1 MLGRSRSRNKRRQDP
16 PRVEES
22 DDNDDGDQVAEIP
35 TRSSNHNHDDHRLLY
50 SAPTV
55 DTLGDESVL
64 MRPYATP
71 RNHVPLPAS
80 QRPAPT
86 TSNGYSFSLPLRPP
100 SQNVS
105 SASRNRVKINN
116 HNNVKNNNMTTSRS
130 GRRRNKTPRTDR
142 DFQHEEDCMSV
153 SVRTLS
159 LQERSAFTPTCPPL
173 ISTWQ
178 QRERVSGGG
187 NNKKQSQTQTQS
199 HKLSPS
205 WQHLQLLHKLHGIS
219 HIRQHA
225 FTPSVG
231 ASADFLPWQQEEFRN
246 PNNPNNPKQ
255 LRDGRYRSIDPVQA
269 TLAALPPTPPLL
281 SNRKHR
287 LPLRSDV
294 GFPNASYDEMIRK
307 QSEIQQETEW
317 EEASPRLIVLVT
329 SDDLGTAVQ
338 VEEQDDDDELT
349 ALPYS
354 GPELVQAKER
364 NQKHFGRR
372 RRPNDKNGGVQ
383 QEKKKTSSLWNKSKN
398 ANVGQLQ
405 NLHGSM
411 LAPPLD
417 STYSPT
423 YIWRP
428 RLYADRP
435 PLYQYLASVPLQVE
449 FGEVGSVGAEPLIGC
464 MSLYSLPLPSSSLH
478 AAGGI
483 SCGGGCKVSEDF
495 YFPIGDWKGRN
506 MGGGQGG
513 ENDQTLKMMNN
524 KAIFSYHPLYVHA
537 EHLTMVCQIYKVTH
551 VEATAAYLG
560 AQHPYHNNH
569 HNSNESGKSSVWRK
583 RPKKRGGSSPSS
595 STLDC
600 SSTTIENWS
609 VAQQRKTRARA
620 HAVLDNFGTQ
630 FLTPLCFGVSTGPLW
645 EDQTSKSFHN
655 HNHDDDNAEG
665 NGNDDNDHKKWP
677 KGETQT
683 LQLYLAPTQSESQED
698 FCERL
703 LKLKQQQQQA
713 SAVASVSPTT
723 TRTVTTTGS
732 SSSSMVETSREG
744 LSLAAASSTENN
756 MSSPPGKKKGLGRFL
771 SPKKSSRREILSPSP
786 AKPSKLPSLSS
797 TSTGAISTTTE
808 ESIPIVGKVTLFTS
822 YLDTDFLQPMLV
834 TPPELLDNTATTT
847 TGVEETKPLPKL
859 LVDVSGDSAI
869 MVDNKG
875 VVSLLPMARKRS
887 TLVRLPQANKP
898 GQYVDAAEFREVLFL
913 PPRPEKSY
921 STDVPPSFRSLLNLL
936 YLYPRLLI
944 RQDGS
949 NNNDISSSKNS
960 KKGNYT
966 RQRYSIRIRLVGLVQ
981 SHTKQKTGDPIVETV
996 TKALEYFHNPAPW
1009 AGKSMLNAV
1018 YTRIPGDAFF
1028 KHDPDDLN
1036 SGIPIKDEF
1045 KLRLPTVLDG
1055 SYFLHFSLFAVD
1067 LDEGDESTNVHIRA
1081 DDNGCGVSLHPVAEA
1096 TIPLSSSTREPTSGI
1111 KVTTI
1116 IPNGCHRLK
1125 LGDFQLQLETRLVS
1139 SIHVADSAVATALR
1153 DFPYASNE
1161 DEQLTGERLRELSLV
1176 TNRSVISR
1184 QSSRDIISDR
1194 IAYSSLFSTASGSI
1208 LMGHFQPLLFMHL
1221 SNLVSPGS
1229 STRSSIGTTGK
1240 FMVENIQSLLEICQR
1255 IKLSIQSSS
1264 TDAEDHLAGKCRL
1277 EAFIKASMDAF
1288 DEGILHSSKPK
1299 QDSDEDAASEIMQVE
1314 ESSRSNSNLSAGDDD
1329 DEEDEFDGG
1338 AIRRRKKDSL
1348 PGGIDLRIS
1357 RTFSAMES
1365 SEIPFS
1371 RTAYGAS
1378 KMDRMRLEAEL
1389 DADTSRFTH
1398 LMDDDETVVT
1408 TATGMHS
1415 SYAESKLAEAREVI
1429 ADKSFADKWGPS
1441 KVSVKAATEDPY
1453 ASTIEAEAQY
1463 DTDPKYYSAYA
1474 RSLGG
1479 MGIVKRVRTA
1489 AQVMLAPC
1497 VAPNLSNVFATR
1509 SSPRHVDIK
1518 IHNEDAGCAA
1528 QSNTNLKLDKGSRKV
1543 VSSKY
1548 FKILLLL
1555 GKDLS

>member
-1 MLGRSRSRNKRRQDP
+1 MLGRSRSRTKRRQDR
-16 PRVEES
+16 PRVKES
-22 DDNDDGDQVAEIP
+22 DDNDDDDQVAEIP
-35 TRSSNHNHDDHRLLY
+35 TRSNNRDHNDHRLLY
-50 SAPTV
+50 SVPTV
-55 DTLGDESVL
+55 DSLGDESAL

-71 RNHVPLPAS
+71 RSHVPLPAS

-105 SASRNRVKINN
+105 SASRNRVRSNN
-116 HNNVKNNNMTTSRS
+116 HNIVRNNSITASRS
-130 GRRRNKTPRTDR
+130 RRRNKTPRTDR

-153 SVRTLS
+153 SVRSVS
-159 LQERSAFTPTCPPL
+159 LQERSAFTPTAPPS

-178 QRERVSGGG
+178 QRERIGGSGSGS
-187 NNKKQSQTQTQS
+187 NKKQSQTQS
-199 HKLSPS
+199 YKISPS
-205 WQHLQLLHKLHGIS
+205 WQHLQLLHKLHDIS

-231 ASADFLPWQQEEFRN
+231 LSADFIPWQLEEFH
-246 PNNPNNPKQ
+246 NPNNPKQ

-281 SNRKHR
+281 SNKKHR

-294 GFPNASYDEMIRK
+294 GFPNASYEEMLRK

-338 VEEQDDDDELT
+338 IEDQDDENAT
-349 ALPYS
+349 LPYY

-372 RRPNDKNGGVQ
+372 RRPNDKNGRGEQ
-383 QEKKKTSSLWNKSKN
+383 QKKMALSSSWNNSKN
-398 ANVGQLQ
+398 ANGGQLQ

-417 STYSPT
+417 SSYSPT

-428 RLYADRP
+428 RPYTDRP

-449 FGEVGSVGAEPLIGC
+449 FGEIGSVGVEPLIGC
-464 MSLYSLPLPSSSLH
+464 LSLYSLPLSSLD
-478 AAGGI
+478 ASGGI
-483 SCGGGCKVSEDF
+483 SCGRGCKVSEDF
-495 YFPIGDWKGRN
+495 WFPTGDWKGRN
-506 MGGGQGG
+506 MGSGGKH
-513 ENDQTLKMMNN
+513 DQTLKMLNN
-524 KAIFSYHPLYVHA
+524 KAIFSYHPLDVHA

-551 VEATAAYLG
+551 VEAKAAYLG
-560 AQHPYHNNH
+560 VQHPYHNNH

-583 RPKKRGGSSPSS
+583 RPQKRGGSSPSS
-595 STLDC
+595 SSSTLDL
-600 SSTTIENWS
+600 SSTTKEHWS
-609 VAQQRKTRARA
+609 VAQQRTTRARA

-645 EDQTSKSFHN
+645 EDQTSTTSFN
-655 HNHDDDNAEG
+655 NHDNKKDHDS
-665 NGNDDNDHKKWP
+665 DDNDHKKWP

-683 LQLYLAPTQSESQED
+683 LQLYLTPTQSESQEA

-703 LKLKQQQQQA
+703 LKVKQQQHQQQA
-713 SAVASVSPTT
+713 SAVANVSATT
-723 TRTVTTTGS
+723 TKTGAS
-732 SSSSMVETSREG
+732 SSSSVETSRENV
-744 LSLAAASSTENN
+744 SLANSSSTEKS

-771 SPKKSSRREILSPSP
+771 SPKKSSKREILSPSP
-786 AKPSKLPSLSS
+786 AKTSMLPSLSS
-797 TSTGAISTTTE
+797 TSARAISTTTE
-808 ESIPIVGKVTLFTS
+808 ESIPIAGKVTLFTS

-834 TPPELLDNTATTT
+834 TPPELLDNTTATTT
-847 TGVEETKPLPKL
+847 TTTTTTAAGVEENKPLPKL

-875 VVSLLPMARKRS
+875 VVSLLPTARKRS

-921 STDVPPSFRSLLNLL
+921 GADVPPSFRSLLNLL

-949 NNNDISSSKNS
+949 NSNDTSSSKSS

-981 SHTKQKTGDPIVETV
+981 SHTIQKVGEPIVETV
-996 TKALEYFHNPAPW
+996 TEALEYFHNPAPW
-1009 AGKSMLNAV
+1009 AGESMLNAV

-1028 KHDPDDLN
+1028 KHDPDDLK

-1055 SYFLHFSLFAVD
+1055 SYCLHFTLFAVD
-1067 LDEGDESTNVHIRA
+1067 LDEGDDSTSVDGGA
-1081 DDNGCGVSLHPVAEA
+1081 DDNGCGISLHPLAET

-1139 SIHVADSAVATALR
+1139 SIHVADPAVATALR

-1161 DEQLTGERLRELSLV
+1161 DEQSMCERLRELSLV
-1176 TNRSVISR
+1176 TSRSVISR
-1184 QSSRDIISDR
+1184 QSSRDSKVPDR

-1208 LMGHFQPLLFMHL
+1208 LMGHFQSLLFMHL
-1221 SNLVSPGS
+1221 SNLMSPGS
-1229 STRSSIGTTGK
+1229 NTRSSIETTGK
-1240 FMVENIQSLLEICQR
+1240 FMVENIQSLLEICRR

-1264 TDAEDHLAGKCRL
+1264 TTAEDHLAGKRRL

-1299 QDSDEDAASEIMQVE
+1299 QDSYEDAASEIMQVE
-1314 ESSRSNSNLSAGDDD
+1314 ESSRSNSNLATGDD
-1329 DEEDEFDGG
+1329 DEEDEEFDGG

-1348 PGGIDLRIS
+1348 PCGIDLRIS
-1357 RTFSAMES
+1357 RTFSAMEAS

-1408 TATGMHS
+1408 TATGMYS

-1429 ADKSFADKWGPS
+1429 TDKSFADKWGAP
-1441 KVSVKAATEDPY
+1441 KVSVKAAKEDPY
-1453 ASTIEAEAQY
+1453 GSSIEAEAQY

-1474 RSLGG
+1474 RSLGE
-1479 MGIVKRVRTA
+1479 MGIAKRVRTA

-1518 IHNEDAGCAA
+1518 IYSEDAGSSG
-1528 QSNTNLKLDKGSRKV
+1528 QSNTNLKPGKGSRKM
-1543 VSSKY
+1543 VSRMY

-1555 GKDLS
+1555 GEDLS

>member
-1 MLGRSRSRNKRRQDP
+1 MLGRSRNKRRQDR
-16 PRVEES
+16 PRMEES
-22 DDNDDGDQVAEIP
+22 DADDNDDDGDQVAEIIP
-35 TRSSNHNHDDHRLLY
+35 RETNNQNHNDHRLLY

-55 DTLGDESVL
+55 DSLGDESTL

-71 RNHVPLPAS
+71 RSHVPLPAS

-86 TSNGYSFSLPLRPP
+86 TRNGYSSSLPLRPP

-105 SASRNRVKINN
+105 SASRNRVNN
-116 HNNVKNNNMTTSRS
+116 HINNNMTPTTASHFRSRTK
-130 GRRRNKTPRTDR
+130 NKSPRTDR
-142 DFQHEEDCMSV
+142 DFQHEHDCMSV
-153 SVRTLS
+153 SVRSVS
-159 LQERSAFTPTCPPL
+159 LQERSAFTPTAPPL

-178 QRERVSGGG
+178 QRERVGGSS
-187 NNKKQSQTQTQS
+187 KQPQPPNQKQQSQS

-205 WQHLQLLHKLHGIS
+205 WQHLQLLHKLHDIS
-219 HIRQHA
+219 HIRQFA

-231 ASADFLPWQQEEFRN
+231 LSADFLPWQQEEFHN
-246 PNNPNNPKQ
+246 PNPKQ
-255 LRDGRYRSIDPVQA
+255 RDGRYRSIDPVQA
-269 TLAALPPTPPLL
+269 TLSALPPTPPLL
-281 SNRKHR
+281 SNKKHR

-294 GFPNASYDEMIRK
+294 GFPNASQEEMIRK

-329 SDDLGTAVQ
+329 SDDLGTAV
-338 VEEQDDDDELT
+338 EEQDDDDNHDENTSL
-349 ALPYS
+349 LYY

-364 NQKHFGRR
+364 NRKHFGRR
-372 RRPNDKNGGVQ
+372 RRRNHKNGGVQ
-383 QEKKKTSSLWNKSKN
+383 VHQEKKKASSSLKNSN
-398 ANVGQLQ
+398 ANLGLLQ

-417 STYSPT
+417 SSYSSSA

-428 RLYADRP
+428 RPYTDRP

-449 FGEVGSVGAEPLIGC
+449 FGEVGSVEPLVGC
-464 MSLYSLPLPSSSLH
+464 LSLYSLPSLDASS
-478 AAGGI
+478 I
-483 SCGGGCKVSEDF
+483 SRCCKVSEDF
-495 YFPIGDWKGRN
+495 WFPTGDWKGRPG
-506 MGGGQGG
+506 MGGGKSD
-513 ENDQTLKMMNN
+513 ETLKMLNNNN

-537 EHLTMVCQIYKVTH
+537 EHLTMVCQIYKVAH

-560 AQHPYHNNH
+560 AQHPYLHNH
-569 HNSNESGKSSVWRK
+569 HNNESGKSSVWRK
-583 RPKKRGGSSPSS
+583 RPKNRGGSLTSS
-595 STLDC
+595 SLDL
-600 SSTTIENWS
+600 SSTTMEHLS
-609 VAQQRKTRARA
+609 AAQRTTRARA

-630 FLTPLCFGVSTGPLW
+630 FLTPLCFGVSTGALW
-645 EDQTSKSFHN
+645 DQTSFN
-655 HNHDDDNAEG
+655 NNNHDNNEKD
-665 NGNDDNDHKKWP
+665 NDDNDHKKWP
-677 KGETQT
+677 KGDTQT
-683 LQLYLAPTQSESQED
+683 LQLYLAPTQSESQEA

-703 LKLKQQQQQA
+703 LKLKQQQA
-713 SAVASVSPTT
+713 SDVASVSATT
-723 TRTVTTTGS
+723 TRTGTTMGAS
-732 SSSSMVETSREG
+732 SSSSVESSREG
-744 LSLAAASSTENN
+744 VSLATSSSTENN
-756 MSSPPGKKKGLGRFL
+756 RSSPSGKKKGFGRFL
-771 SPKKSSRREILSPSP
+771 SPKKSSKREIISPSP
-786 AKPSKLPSLSS
+786 AKPSSSS
-797 TSTGAISTTTE
+797 TSTRVISTSTE
-808 ESIPIVGKVTLFTS
+808 ESIPIAGKVTLFTS

-834 TPPELLDNTATTT
+834 TPPELLDNTTTT
-847 TGVEETKPLPKL
+847 TAGVEETKPLPKL
-859 LVDVSGDSAI
+859 LVDASGDSAI

-875 VVSLLPMARKRS
+875 VVSLLPTARKRS

-898 GQYVDAAEFREVLFL
+898 GQYADAAEFREVLFL

-921 STDVPPSFRSLLNLL
+921 GTDVPPSFRSLLNLL
-936 YLYPRLLI
+936 YLYPRVLI

-949 NNNDISSSKNS
+949 NNNDTSSSSKSS

-966 RQRYSIRIRLVGLVQ
+966 RQRYSIRIRLVQ
-981 SHTKQKTGDPIVETV
+981 SHTIQKAGDPIVETV

-1028 KHDPDDLN
+1028 KHDPDDLKL
-1036 SGIPIKDEF
+1036 GIPIKDEF

-1055 SYFLHFSLFAVD
+1055 SYFLHFTLFAVD
-1067 LDEGDESTNVHIRA
+1067 LDEGDDFTSVNGGV
-1081 DDNGCGVSLHPVAEA
+1081 DDSGCGISLHPLAET

-1139 SIHVADSAVATALR
+1139 SIHVADPAVATALR

-1176 TNRSVISR
+1176 TNRSVVGR
-1184 QSSRDIISDR
+1184 QSSRDPIPDR

-1221 SNLVSPGS
+1221 SNLVSQGS
-1229 STRSSIGTTGK
+1229 ITRSSVETTGK
-1240 FMVENIQSLLEICQR
+1240 FLVENIQSLLEICRR
-1255 IKLSIQSSS
+1255 IKLSIQSSA
-1264 TDAEDHLAGKCRL
+1264 TNAEDHQAGKHRL

-1288 DEGILHSSKPK
+1288 DEGILHFSKPPK
-1299 QDSDEDAASEIMQVE
+1299 QDSDEDAASEVMQVE
-1314 ESSRSNSNLSAGDDD
+1314 ESSRSNSNLSAGDDED
-1329 DEEDEFDGG
+1329 DEFDGG
-1338 AIRRRKKDSL
+1338 AIRRRKRDSL
-1348 PGGIDLRIS
+1348 PSGIDLRIS
-1357 RTFSAMES
+1357 RTLSAMES
-1365 SEIPFS
+1365 PEIPFS

-1429 ADKSFADKWGPS
+1429 ADKYFADKWGAS
-1441 KVSVKAATEDPY
+1441 KVSVKAATEDPF
-1453 ASTIEAEAQY
+1453 SSSIEAEAQY
-1463 DTDPKYYSAYA
+1463 DNDPKYYSAYA
-1474 RSLGG
+1474 RSLGE
-1479 MGIVKRVRTA
+1479 MGIAKRVRTA

-1518 IHNEDAGCAA
+1518 IHKEDAGASG
-1528 QSNTNLKLDKGSRKV
+1528 QSNTNPKLDKGSRKM
-1543 VSSKY
+1543 VSRKY
-1548 FKILLLL
+1548 FKMLLLL